1 MTQSHNN
8 PEYSTTAKRF
18 HFYNVLLYL
27 LTLILGYLCV
37 WVFIAEE
44 EPRFLFLGLHKS
56 LGIIIFFTGFLWII
70 WRIINGAPDHSKILK
85 RWEIISS
92 KIAQILLMTSLLV
105 LPLSGVLFQS
115 FDGRPADFFG
125 AINLAI
131 PVAQDK
137 TLADLFLDIHK
148 ISAYIITAV
157 LLIHIG
163 AALKHYFIDKDNIL
177 QSIWK
182 K

>member
-1 MTQSHNN
+1 MDSHKFLALHI
-8 PEYSTTAKRF
+8 SIG
-18 HFYNVLLYL
+18 
-27 LTLILGYLCV
+27 IL
-37 WVFIAEE
+37 
-44 EPRFLFLGLHKS
+44 
-56 LGIIIFFTGFLWII
+56 IFFIGLLWII
-70 WRIINGAPDHSKILK
+70 WRIINSAPDHSKILK